1 MNKTNII
8 VGAIAVIALIVGG
21 IAFLRGPSS
30 STSSSVASTQNYG
43 NTSIDGSQ
51 SNLPN
56 PSNSDYS
63 VARLAQGFGT
73 NLSVNSGVGNINVEA
88 QAQNMVAGTTTVCTI
103 QNPFNATS
111 TIMSVTANLKTGISG
126 GATFAL
132 GTTTSGTATSTG
144 LATTAFGTFVGGL
157 ITWDPS
163 VNNAYLA
170 PLGQITLGFTGGSAT
185 GTPFTINGTCSALL
199 ESVD

>member
-8 VGAIAVIALIVGG
+8 VGGIAVLALLLGG
-21 IAFLRGPSS
+21 IAFLRGSS
-30 STSSSVASTQNYG
+30 STNDSPVASTQNYG

-56 PSNSDYS
+56 ASNSDYS

-73 NLSVNSGVGNINVEA
+73 NIGNINVET

-103 QNPFNATS
+103 ANPFNATS
-111 TIMSVTANLKTGISG
+111 SIMNIVLDVKAGISG

-132 GTTTSGTATSTG
+132 GTTTSGTATSTNVLSSA
-144 LATTAFGTFVGGL
+144 LATNAGGV

-163 VNNAYLA
+163 TNNAFLG
-170 PLGQITLGFTGGSAT
+170 PNGQITLGFTAGSAT
-185 GTPFTINGTCSALL
+185 GTPYIINGTCAVMLQ
-199 ESVD
+199 SVL

>member
-8 VGAIAVIALIVGG
+8 VGVIAVVALILGG
-21 IAFLRGPSS
+21 LAYIK
-30 STSSSVASTQNYG
+30 
-43 NTSIDGSQ
+43 NTSVSSGTQSFGNVSVDGSQ

-73 NLSVNSGVGNINVEA
+73 NLSVNSGVGNINIEG

-111 TIMSVTANLKTGISG
+111 TIMSVVANLKTGISG

-132 GTTTSGTATSTG
+132 GTTTSGTATSTSMSSV
-144 LATTAFGTFVGGL
+144 AFGTFVGGL
-157 ITWDPS
+157 ITWDPG
-163 VNNAYLA
+163 VQNAYLA
-170 PLGQITLGFTGGSAT
+170 PLGQVTLGFTAGSAT
-185 GTPFTINGTCSALL
+185 GTPYIINGTCSALFQ
-199 ESVD
+199 SVL